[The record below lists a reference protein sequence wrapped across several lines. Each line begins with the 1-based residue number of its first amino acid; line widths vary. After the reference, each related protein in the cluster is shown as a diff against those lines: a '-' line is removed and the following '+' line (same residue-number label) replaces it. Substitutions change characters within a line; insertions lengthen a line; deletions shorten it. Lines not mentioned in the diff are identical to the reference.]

1 MLWIS
6 IGIQKVIHS
15 GAIFKAL
22 LKIMTNNAQ
31 MSHKLDHCVQISNGV
46 WRDKA
51 IQNTKCFRW
60 IHRYW
65 GVWISDHHCTK
76 SWKKLK
82 GNNFR
87 IFRFYGRL
95 FTTHVL
101 YPLLIVLHFVNMT
114 VLKQGTDKSMIT
126 YLIMTLSICLC
137 WEFGWKMTTCNNY
150 KKMVKVCQ
158 DSGMTRREK

>member
-1 MLWIS
+1 MFGFLMVNSCWVVQCFGFQLAS
-6 IGIQKVIHS
+6 KKVIHS
-15 GAIFKAL
+15 GAIFKTL

-101 YPLLIVLHFVNMT
+101 YPLLIVLHFVIIW
-114 VLKQGTDKSMIT
+114 L
-126 YLIMTLSICLC
+126 
-137 WEFGWKMTTCNNY
+137 F
-150 KKMVKVCQ
+150 
-158 DSGMTRREK
+158 